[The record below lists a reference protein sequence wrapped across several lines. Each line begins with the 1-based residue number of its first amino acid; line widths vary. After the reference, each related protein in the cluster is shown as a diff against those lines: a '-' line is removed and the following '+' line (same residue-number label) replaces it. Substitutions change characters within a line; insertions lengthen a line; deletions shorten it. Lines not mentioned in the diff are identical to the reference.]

1 MAYQAS
7 GAKTPDDL
15 RRELC
20 ELYLRRHDRIN
31 DWDLVDLGAWDVV
44 GRYVFDQSREVL
56 DDLARSKN
64 CWERRTAV
72 LVMLYF
78 IRRNDL
84 DDSFRLAGA
93 LVDDEHELVQKA
105 VGGVLRE
112 AGKHLALRKAEQH
125 E

>member
-1 MAYQAS
+1 
-7 GAKTPDDL
+7 
-15 RRELC
+15 
-20 ELYLRRHDRIN
+20 
-31 DWDLVDLGAWDVV
+31 
-44 GRYVFDQSREVL
+44 VFDLSREVL

-64 CWERRTAV
+64 WWERRTAV
-72 LVMLYF
+72 LATLYF

-112 AGKHLALRKAEQH
+112 AGKRDRQRLIAFLDKHAATMPRVALRYAIERLDSEQRAHYLALRKAEQH

>member
-31 DWDLVDLGAWDVV
+31 DWDLVDLGASDVV

-64 CWERRTAV
+64 WWERRTAV
-72 LVMLYF
+72 LATLYF

-84 DDSFRLAGA
+84 DDSFRLAGSWWTTSTNSSKRLSEA
-93 LVDDEHELVQKA
+93 CSGRPA
-105 VGGVLRE
+105 RE
-112 AGKHLALRKAEQH
+112 IGHG
-125 E
+125 